1 MFALV
6 LVSVV
11 AVRAVAEA
19 LVSVVWPLTVSA
31 VADAVFTVVCPETV
45 KLVVDAL
52 PSVEV
57 PEVSVFTVPVVV
69 TRLVVVAFVAVRLVN
84 AAVRAERSDE
94 KKPVV
99 LVLLVIFAFV
109 AVSVF
114 AVSAVAEAL
123 VSVVCPVTM
132 SEDAVV
138 LPVVDVPEVSVEK
151 TPEVKEG
158 LGVREM
164 VLVPER
170 RMLDPAVK

>member
-1 MFALV
+1 M
-6 LVSVV
+6 
-11 AVRAVAEA
+11 
-19 LVSVVWPLTVSA
+19 SA
-31 VADAVFTVVCPETV
+31 VADAVFTIVCPETV

-52 PSVEV
+52 PSVDV

-84 AAVRAERSDE
+84 AAVTAARSDE
-94 KKPVV
+94 KKPLDVVELVMFALV
-99 LVLLVIFAFV
+99 LV
-109 AVSVF
+109 SVV